1 MKIAIV
7 QGNVRDTDWDYVW
20 EAQDYH
26 YFEVPDEEVAFLQAN
41 LHLLDEGRNTSY
53 RLITYVEPG
62 EQYNDVLD
70 KLRKKIAAVQARQ
83 KAEEARRRKAAAESA
98 QKKLERKRRQL
109 EKLKKELESNAD
121 V

>member
-7 QGNVRDTDWDYVW
+7 RGKVRDTDWDYVW
-20 EAQDYH
+20 QAEEYH
-26 YFEVPDEEVAFLQAN
+26 YFEVPDDEVAFLKAN
-41 LHLLDEGRNTSY
+41 LHMLDEGSNESY
-53 RLITYVEPG
+53 RLLEYVEPG

-83 KAEEARRRKAAAESA
+83 KAEQARRKKAEAEYA